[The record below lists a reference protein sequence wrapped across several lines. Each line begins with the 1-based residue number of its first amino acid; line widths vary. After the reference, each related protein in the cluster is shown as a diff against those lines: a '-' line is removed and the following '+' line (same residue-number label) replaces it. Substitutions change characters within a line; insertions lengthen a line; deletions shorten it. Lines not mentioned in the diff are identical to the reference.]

1 MNKKRQ
7 AIMPRVESL
16 IAGMFL
22 QHLPL
27 TKALSLLVSD
37 LTASGEEQDAIKKGR
52 SSSVNKIALVMS

>member
-1 MNKKRQ
+1 MNKKRL
-7 AIMPRVESL
+7 AIMPRVERL

-27 TKALSLLVSD
+27 TKALSLLESD
-37 LTASGEEQDAIKKGR
+37 STASGEEQHAIKKVR